1 MITAI
6 IQAFE
11 RQYDSIIVPH
21 IMSSSDISG
30 ARLYNGKI
38 DIGLVE
44 INAELQKNTNLS
56 LKPLFEKH
64 IIFMYLKMT
73 SLLYRLILR

>member
-21 IMSSSDISG
+21 IMSSSDISE
-30 ARLYNGKI
+30 ALYNGKI

>member
-21 IMSSSDISG
+21 IMSSSDISE
-30 ARLYNGKI
+30 ALYN
-38 DIGLVE
+38 
-44 INAELQKNTNLS
+44 A
-56 LKPLFEKH
+56 
-64 IIFMYLKMT
+64 
-73 SLLYRLILR
+73 